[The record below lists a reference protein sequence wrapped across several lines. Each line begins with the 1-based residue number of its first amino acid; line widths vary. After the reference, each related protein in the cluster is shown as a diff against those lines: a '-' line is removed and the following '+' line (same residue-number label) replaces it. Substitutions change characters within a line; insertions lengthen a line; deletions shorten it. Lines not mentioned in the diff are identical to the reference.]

1 MSSLRIAILGAG
13 DIGGTLGRKWAKAG
27 HRVAFGVKDPS
38 SEKAQSLRQDLGED
52 ILIGSPTEALTQSDN
67 VLLAVPGSAVHELI
81 TTHAQLLNHKI
92 IIDATNQIVKGRTT
106 ATNTWQGQGTLN
118 SLGTLQAHAPH
129 AQLYRAFNSYAW
141 EEFADP
147 VFQGVQAD
155 LFYCGPQG
163 DALAIVEQLIA
174 EIGLRPVR
182 LGDVDQVEVVDEI
195 LRLWASLALF
205 QGLGRDKVAFK
216 MLTR

>member
-1 MSSLRIAILGAG
+1 MSSLRISILGAG

-52 ILIGSPTEALTQSDN
+52 ILIGSPTEALTQSDV
-67 VLLAVPGSAVHELI
+67 VLLAVPGSAVNELI
-81 TTHAQLLNHKI
+81 TTHAQLLDHKT
-92 IIDATNQIVKGRTT
+92 IIDATNQIVKGKTT

-129 AQLYRAFNSYAW
+129 ARLYRAFNSYAW